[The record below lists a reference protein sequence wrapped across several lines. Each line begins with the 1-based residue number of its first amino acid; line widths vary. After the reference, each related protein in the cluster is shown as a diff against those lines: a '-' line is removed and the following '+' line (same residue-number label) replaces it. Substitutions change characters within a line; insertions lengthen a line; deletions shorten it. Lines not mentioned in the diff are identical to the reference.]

1 MYFVCAWQQCKV
13 RDFLHIDVIELNL
26 WKRRYYFQ
34 EVKKKAAEKKLSSA
48 KKMICSICQDI
59 IVCIEKDV
67 KDLLVYNVLHCILEY
82 VQ

>member
-13 RDFLHIDVIELNL
+13 RDFLHIDVTELNL
-26 WKRRYYFQ
+26 WKRCYYFQ
-34 EVKKKAAEKKLSSA
+34 EVKKKAAKKKLSSA

-67 KDLLVYNVLHCILEY
+67 KHLLVYDVLRCILEY